1 MPEAKIPSGSFE
13 FTEIPP
19 SEPESARA
27 KQEADQLERPPA
39 ELPPNSVTL
48 NFGKVC
54 QIRWNAESSAPLF
67 CFLSIVVLLVFGL
80 LLAIISATNSAM
92 NWPGEVFKF
101 LGQAILTLVG
111 AVVGASAVGGS
122 SVRSRKTGSRN

>member
-1 MPEAKIPSGSFE
+1 MPEGDDSKGSIV
-13 FTEIPP
+13 FTEIETTDSP
-19 SEPESARA
+19 SNRA

-54 QIRWNAESSAPLF
+54 QIRWHAESSAPLF
-67 CFLSIVVLLVFGL
+67 CFLSIVILLIFGL
-80 LLAIISATNSAM
+80 VLAAISATNSGM
-92 NWPGEVFKF
+92 HWPGEVFKF

-122 SVRSRKTGSRN
+122 SVRSRKNGSRN